1 MDIKK
6 RIALVTSGKQ
16 QKRLIDWVSK
26 NAHRLHPHEIYAMGS
41 MAKLITIKTR
51 LRVNRLH
58 SKPLGG
64 YQQLVNMMANGDLDI
79 LFLLWDPAASPR
91 EDFQVMTLLRLAAMN
106 NVVMTC
112 NEATA
117 DFILNSA
124 ILEQTYLPVGV
135 DAVGAIE
142 LVMAESA
149 YCDAG

>member
-26 NAHRLHPHEIYAMGS
+26 NAHKLRPHGIYAMGI
-41 MAKLITIKTR
+41 MAQLITIKTG
-51 LRVNRLH
+51 LPVNQLH

-64 YQQLVNMMANGDLDI
+64 YQQLVNMMARGDVDI
-79 LFLLWDPAASPR
+79 LFLLWDPATSPR
-91 EDFQVMTLLRLAAMN
+91 EDFKVITLLRSAAMY
-106 NVVMTC
+106 NVVATC

-117 DFILNSA
+117 DFILNST
-124 ILEQTYLPVGV
+124 ILEQTYLPAGG

-142 LVMAESA
+142 LMMAESA